1 MAAAAIRK
9 EYFTCVH
16 DYELKD
22 ISTLDDYDKVAYA
35 NRNKF
40 QLPDWFINADKS
52 FRKVVKVLGA
62 SAGWYDKDT
71 GEQIDV
77 PKGTRLAG
85 NLAKDCPRDGFLLPD
100 LPDFNYIM
108 MVNNYNCVKEYDI
121 TESNIRVL
129 EWEIRNKDGNAVWYP
144 HEPGE
149 GDHNLILD
157 LVVELQIELTL

>member
-1 MAAAAIRK
+1 MASVRK
-9 EYFTCVH
+9 EYFTCIH

-22 ISTLDDYDKVAYA
+22 VERLAEYDKTVYE

-40 QLPDWFINADKS
+40 QLPDWFVNADPKY
-52 FRKVVKVLGA
+52 RKIVRVLGA
-62 SAGWYDKDT
+62 SAGWYDKDS

-108 MVNNYNCVKEYDI
+108 MVNNYNCTKEYDI

-129 EWEIRNKDGNAVWYP
+129 EWEIRSRDGTAVGYP
-144 HEPGE
+144 HETGE
-149 GDHNLILD
+149 GDANLILD
-157 LVVELQIELTL
+157 LVIELQIELNVS